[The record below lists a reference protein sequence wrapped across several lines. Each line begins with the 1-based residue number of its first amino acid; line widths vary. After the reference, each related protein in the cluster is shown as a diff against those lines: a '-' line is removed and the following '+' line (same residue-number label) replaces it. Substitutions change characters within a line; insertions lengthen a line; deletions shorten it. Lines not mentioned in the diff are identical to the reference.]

1 MNTQIIAIAN
11 QKGGVGK
18 TTTCAN
24 LGIGLAQAGKK
35 VLLIDGDPQ
44 GSLTISLGNP
54 QPDKLP
60 FTLSDAMGKILMDQ
74 PIRPGEGILHHAEG
88 VDLMPADIQLSGM
101 EVSLVNAMSRE
112 TILRQY
118 LDTLKGQYSHILI
131 DCQPS
136 LGMLTVNALAAA
148 NRIIIPVQAEYLP
161 AKGLEQLLSTV
172 SKVKRQIN
180 PKLQIDGIL
189 LTMVDNRT
197 NFAKEIA
204 ALLRDTYGS
213 KIKVFGT
220 EIPHSVR
227 AKEISAEG
235 KSIFAHDP
243 GGKVAEGYRNL
254 TKEVLKLVFGGTPT
268 SIGAQS
274 AIETKDGGKT
284 GLSSLAAA
292 VGFFIA
298 MFNWVF
304 FAIFATSTNG
314 VGMWINDTETKLAAY
329 VQDGFVFADLIMVFA
344 GIAML
349 KGITKIDVKNLEEM
363 VPFAATLIGAAVFGD
378 LVIGIGFAAVL
389 YCIAKLIGK
398 DRKEISPATIILA
411 VILIV
416 YVFIAL
422 KYGGNFITATA
433 GGPGMGGGAGG
444 PAPQ

>member
-60 FTLSDAMGKILMDQ
+60 FTLSDAMGRILMDE
-74 PIRPGEGILHHAEG
+74 PYTSRRGYPAPPRRRRPDACGHPVIRVWRYP
-88 VDLMPADIQLSGM
+88 
-101 EVSLVNAMSRE
+101 LVNAMSRE

-172 SKVKRQIN
+172 NKVKRQIN

-189 LTMVDNRT
+189 LTMVDSRT
-197 NFAKEIA
+197 NFAKEIS
-204 ALLRDTYGS
+204 ALLRETYGS

-243 GGKVAEGYRNL
+243 SGKVAEGYKNL
-254 TKEVLKLVFGGTPT
+254 TKEVLKLEKQREKNR
-268 SIGAQS
+268 A
-274 AIETKDGGKT
+274 
-284 GLSSLAAA
+284 GL
-292 VGFFIA
+292 G
-298 MFNWVF
+298 
-304 FAIFATSTNG
+304 
-314 VGMWINDTETKLAAY
+314 
-329 VQDGFVFADLIMVFA
+329 
-344 GIAML
+344 
-349 KGITKIDVKNLEEM
+349 
-363 VPFAATLIGAAVFGD
+363 
-378 LVIGIGFAAVL
+378 
-389 YCIAKLIGK
+389 
-398 DRKEISPATIILA
+398 R
-411 VILIV
+411 
-416 YVFIAL
+416 
-422 KYGGNFITATA
+422 
-433 GGPGMGGGAGG
+433 
-444 PAPQ
+444 